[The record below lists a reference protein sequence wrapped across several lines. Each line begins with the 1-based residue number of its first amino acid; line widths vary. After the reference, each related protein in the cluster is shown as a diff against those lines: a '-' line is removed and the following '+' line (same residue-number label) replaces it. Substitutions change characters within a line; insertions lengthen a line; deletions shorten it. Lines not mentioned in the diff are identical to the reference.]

1 VNLTLRR
8 GETVFL
14 MGGNGSGKSSLA
26 RLLSGLYRPSGGA
39 ILVDGQVIG
48 SEDWM
53 AYRQLFAS
61 VFTDFHLFAQLLGA
75 DGQNADRTD
84 IEHWLEQL
92 HMKHKVQLGAGHLLD
107 TRFSQGQRKRLAL
120 MLALLEKRDILLLD
134 EWAADQDPL
143 FRRFFYR
150 ELLPMFKKAGI
161 TVFAISHD
169 DQYFDLADRLVKM
182 ESGQLSELQ
191 GDRRENA
198 SRDAVEEIGAA
209 YQMKT
214 VKAL

>member
-1 VNLTLRR
+1 
-8 GETVFL
+8 
-14 MGGNGSGKSSLA
+14 
-26 RLLSGLYRPSGGA
+26 
-39 ILVDGQVIG
+39 
-48 SEDWM
+48 
-53 AYRQLFAS
+53 
-61 VFTDFHLFAQLLGA
+61 
-75 DGQNADRTD
+75 
-84 IEHWLEQL
+84 
-92 HMKHKVQLGAGHLLD
+92 MKHKVQLADGHLLD

-150 ELLPMFKKAGI
+150 ELLPMFKKAGV

-182 ESGQLSELQ
+182 EAGQLSELQ

-214 VKAL
+214 VEAL